1 MEWEQLLAICGRAYA
16 WTGVV
21 TKCTALWDCFE
32 TLPLL
37 PLANTRL
44 GGELGRNSLKQ
55 SQSAIHH
62 HRPRR
67 KRNLRLVI
75 SRIILYLT
83 YVFNEF
89 NSFIVSSSFLAP
101 SVLINMCES
110 VKACTAKDWC
120 YFLHTPVVK
129 KVDNAIHWTAK
140 LVSLIIIR

>member
-1 MEWEQLLAICGRAYA
+1 MLSLLSLAI
-16 WTGVV
+16 
-21 TKCTALWDCFE
+21 
-32 TLPLL
+32 
-37 PLANTRL
+37 TRL

-67 KRNLRLVI
+67 KRNPRPVI
-75 SRIILYLT
+75 FEIILYLT

-110 VKACTAKDWC
+110 VKACTAKTGVTSVRLQLFKRWITRSTGQPIGFANIYPLDSDFSAV
-120 YFLHTPVVK
+120 YRFPTTQK
-129 KVDNAIHWTAK
+129 TTGY
-140 LVSLIIIR
+140 